1 MSSPGPIT
9 DHPNDRRPVV
19 IESSWLIIGASGLGA
34 LIAIAVSVAL
44 FSMQGVTVVTV
55 LVAVLALL
63 LAAVVLL
70 DLPVAAEFTREGVE
84 RRAMLRRHTIP
95 WVRVR
100 RLSRLRSGIWR
111 TFRAEVKGGLVADV
125 RGRSYLLV
133 DRTESPIEFDEL
145 RRVLGPE
152 ADRLGL
158 DDTLRPG
165 YRNPD
170 AFSIGGF
177 LRRNRDR

>member
-1 MSSPGPIT
+1 M
-9 DHPNDRRPVV
+9 
-19 IESSWLIIGASGLGA
+19 IGASGLGA
-34 LIAIAVSVAL
+34 VLAVAVSLTL
-44 FSMQGVTVVTV
+44 FAMQGVTIVTV
-55 LVAVLALL
+55 LVAVLAALL
-63 LAAVVLL
+63 VAVVLL
-70 DLPVAAEFTREGVE
+70 DLPVAAEFTPDGVE
-84 RRAMLRRHTIP
+84 RRAILRRHTIP
-95 WVRVR
+95 WSRVR

-111 TFRAEVKGGLVADV
+111 TFRAEVRGGLVADV

-158 DDTLRPG
+158 TDTLRPG

-177 LRRNRDR
+177 FQRKRDR